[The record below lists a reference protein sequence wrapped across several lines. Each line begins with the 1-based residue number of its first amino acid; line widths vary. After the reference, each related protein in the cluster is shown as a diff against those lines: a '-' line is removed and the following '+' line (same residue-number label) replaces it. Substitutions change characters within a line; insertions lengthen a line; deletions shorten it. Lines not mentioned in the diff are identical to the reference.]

1 MKIFHKSLVN
11 MQNFITAYF
20 NSIFLHLFLFSISN
34 SKVDIMLLNEYTHIP
49 KKLTM
54 DFLVTRYCCGFNHVL
69 PKDMLKS

>member
-1 MKIFHKSLVN
+1 

-20 NSIFLHLFLFSISN
+20 NSIFLHFSISN

-54 DFLVTRYCCGFNHVL
+54 DFLVTIYCCGVNHVL

>member
-1 MKIFHKSLVN
+1 

-49 KKLTM
+49 KKAYTW
-54 DFLVTRYCCGFNHVL
+54 
-69 PKDMLKS
+69 